1 MAPQV
6 LRYEAGQQ
14 YGAHYDSLQGGAP
27 RVATV
32 LMYLSAD
39 PLLRGGETA
48 FPGGARAQ
56 RLPATHS
63 HRKLGMELLITSR
76 HSHTHRWQVAHE
88 SPSTMCSSSA
98 LASCMS
104 PIACVSGSIR

>member
-1 MAPQV
+1 VAPQV

-48 FPGGARAQ
+48 FPEVRAHSGSP
-56 RLPATHS
+56 RLTVIESWAWSCSS
-63 HRKLGMELLITSR
+63 HRATRIRTAGKWRMRAPPPCVQAPLL
-76 HSHTHRWQVAHE
+76 H
-88 SPSTMCSSSA
+88 P
-98 LASCMS
+98 
-104 PIACVSGSIR
+104 ACHP

>member
-1 MAPQV
+1 MAAQV

-48 FPGGARAQ
+48 FPEVLVLLC
-56 RLPATHS
+56 LPTTPLS
-63 HRKLGMELLITSR
+63 
-76 HSHTHRWQVAHE
+76 QVAAHLGAVYPAAPLAAAPLAMAHE
-88 SPSTMCSSSA
+88 RPSYTWSSPAHM
-98 LASCMS
+98 
-104 PIACVSGSIR
+104 